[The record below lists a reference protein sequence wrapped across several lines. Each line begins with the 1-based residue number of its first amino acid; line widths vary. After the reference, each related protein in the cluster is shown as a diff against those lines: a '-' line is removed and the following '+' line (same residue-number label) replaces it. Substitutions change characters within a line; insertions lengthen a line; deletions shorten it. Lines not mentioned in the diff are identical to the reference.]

1 MKPLV
6 EVVPLISD
14 KHLPPLMEER
24 TAITTLHSVWTPD
37 EQYKEHGVCIADG
50 LVTSN
55 DHYWPRHV
63 WEQVRNRVQD
73 YNSTGKPLY
82 VTTDV
87 SDGFGVPLDKVV
99 GYLSHLHIVDTQG
112 PEQYKIYA
120 KVYLYE
126 AIYGTK
132 VIRTQIRQPQQPD
145 ECVYLIPLGV
155 GHVDE
160 NRQIRHATISYMCLS
175 LSSGFAFAQPLNNL
189 ALS

>member
-6 EVVPLISD
+6 EFVPLISD
-14 KHLPPLMEER
+14 KHLPHLIEER
-24 TAITTLHSVWTPD
+24 PITTLPSVWTPD

-50 LVTSN
+50 LITFN

-63 WEQVRNRVQD
+63 WEQVQNRIQD
-73 YNSTGKPLY
+73 FTKKPLY

-120 KVYLYE
+120 KVCLYE

-132 VIRTQIRQPQQPD
+132 VIRTQIKD
-145 ECVYLIPLGV
+145 EGVYLIPLGV

-160 NRQIRHATISYMCLS
+160 NRQIRLATISYMCLS